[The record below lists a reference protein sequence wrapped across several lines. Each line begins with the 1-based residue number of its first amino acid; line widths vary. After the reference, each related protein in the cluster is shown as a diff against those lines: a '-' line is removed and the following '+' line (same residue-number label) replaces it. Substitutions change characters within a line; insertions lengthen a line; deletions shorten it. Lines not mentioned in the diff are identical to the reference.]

1 LAENQAQSPQSRSA
15 SSESAARM
23 SYVGKESLPKAPAC
37 QTPYVNIFKHFC
49 VDEWKLASRCVSFP
63 PRCHPLWVK
72 VSVVFRKKWAARDFE
87 EAAALCVRGSE

>member
-37 QTPYVNIFKHFC
+37 QTPYVNIFKHFG

-63 PRCHPLWVK
+63 LRCRPVRVK
-72 VSVVFRKKWAARDFE
+72 VLVVFRKWAARDFE
-87 EAAALCVRGSE
+87 RLLLSVQRA